1 MKAQFLFKIHDD
13 GDCDKL
19 QIVTIYLI
27 AMNIAD
33 IRPDNII
40 ERLVPENITLL
51 PSMFIEQNLVSG
63 LPNII
68 AYYEKLLN
76 ESDLINRAERFAQ
89 KNPNYRINQKYTHRE
104 ISF

>member
-19 QIVTIYLI
+19 QNVVRYLF

-33 IRPDNII
+33 IRPINII
-40 ERLVPENITLL
+40 ERLFPENITVL
-51 PSMFIEQNLVSG
+51 PSMMIDQNNICG

-68 AYYEKLLN
+68 AYYERLLH
-76 ESDLINRAERFAQ
+76 ESDLVNRAEKFAL
-89 KNPNYRINQKYTHRE
+89 KNPNYRINQKYTHKE